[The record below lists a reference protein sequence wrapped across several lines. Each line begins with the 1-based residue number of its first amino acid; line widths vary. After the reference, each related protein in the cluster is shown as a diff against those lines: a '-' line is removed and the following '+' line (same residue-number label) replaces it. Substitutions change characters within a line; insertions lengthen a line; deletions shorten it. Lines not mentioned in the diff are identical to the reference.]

1 VQRQASVAET
11 AAGVDG
17 RVALPVRFPT
27 VDRVDPREVPVRQQ
41 PFLRVAA
48 AIASLLV
55 VAACSDAGDERAG
68 PPVPDRTFETFNG
81 TATSLTAF
89 DEPLVVNF
97 WASWCPPCVAEMPDF
112 ERVHQAVHDEVR
124 FVGINTQDAR
134 FDADRLAEQTGVT
147 YDLALDPDGDLFR
160 DFEVVAMP
168 STFFVNAEGSV
179 VHRHA
184 GLLTEQQ
191 LRDLIDEH
199 LGT

>member
-1 VQRQASVAET
+1 MR
-11 AAGVDG
+11 
-17 RVALPVRFPT
+17 R
-27 VDRVDPREVPVRQQ
+27 Q
-41 PFLRVAA
+41 PFLRAAA
-48 AIASLLV
+48 AIASLMVL
-55 VAACSDAGDERAG
+55 AACSDADDERAG
-68 PPVPDRTFETFNG
+68 PPVPDRTFETFEG
-81 TATSLTAF
+81 ASTSLAAF

-124 FVGINTQDAR
+124 FVGINTQDVR
-134 FDADRLAEQTGVT
+134 EDADRLAEQTGVT

-168 STFFVNAEGSV
+168 STFFVDAQGTV